1 MEENIKNPGSGK
13 IKKIA
18 IVGPESTGK
27 SRLSEQLAAHYNTAW
42 VPEFAR
48 SYIENLNRPYQ
59 KSDLLEIA
67 KGQLLFEDEQI
78 KRANNYL
85 ICDTNLWVIKIW
97 SDHKYG
103 SCDDWIMEN
112 IRKRKYDLHLLT
124 YIDIPWEPDP
134 QREHPHLRSYFFDVY
149 KNTLEYAD
157 TTYVIIKGN
166 NEERLKKAISAI
178 ETLL

>member
-1 MEENIKNPGSGK
+1 MEENTGKPENGK
-13 IKKIA
+13 IRKVA
-18 IVGPESTGK
+18 IIGPESTGK
-27 SRLSEQLAAHYNTAW
+27 SKLSEQLAAYYNTVY

-78 KRANNYL
+78 KRASKYL

-97 SDHKYG
+97 SDHTYG
-103 SCDDWIMEN
+103 SCDDWILEN

-124 YIDIPWEPDP
+124 YIDVPWEPDP
-134 QREHPHLRSYFFDVY
+134 QREHPTLRSYFFNVY
-149 KNTLEYAD
+149 KNTLAYTDIPYA
-157 TTYVIIKGN
+157 IIKGN
-166 NEERLKKAISAI
+166 DEERLKNAISAI
-178 ETLL
+178 EALL